1 MDNTPA
7 EIRLVQI
14 DKPART
20 ELKSVDKRLDKRE
33 KAIGDLNVGSDS
45 GEVVY
50 ERRLAESKAQRT
62 ALVETIDRLNSGK
75 VP

>member
-1 MDNTPA
+1 MDNTSA
-7 EIRLVQI
+7 EICLAQI
-14 DKPART
+14 NKPVRT
-20 ELKSVDKRLDKRE
+20 ELKSVAKRE

-45 GEVVY
+45 GEAVY
-50 ERRLAESKAQRT
+50 ERRLAELKAQRT